1 MSSHND
7 HADIDKNL
15 KIGIILNTSFTIFEF
30 TVGFFSG
37 SLALMSDAGHNLT
50 DALSLLISLFANKI
64 AVRKADEEA
73 TYGYGRATIIAAFI
87 NSLILILLALY
98 VFSEAYQR
106 ILYPRPV
113 TGGAIVFVAIV
124 GIIVNGIIALLFK
137 KDKADLNVKSVFLNM
152 ALDVVALVGTLIAG
166 ILIILTKQPII
177 DPIISIFIGILLL
190 YSAWEVVKDALHILL
205 EGVPEGIDISHVKE
219 VIKGVNSYIKD
230 VDDLHIWG
238 ISSQYAAMSC
248 HIIIKNCSLEKS
260 MEIVKEIKAKLK
272 VSCHIT
278 HATIETELLEC
289 PPDST

>member
-1 MSSHND
+1 MSSSHDTARINT
-7 HADIDKNL
+7 HL
-15 KIGIILNTSFTIFEF
+15 KMGIILNTAFTIFEF
-30 TVGFFSG
+30 MIGLFSG

-50 DALSLLISLFANKI
+50 DALSLLISLFANKV
-64 AVRKADEEA
+64 ATRKANEEA

-87 NSLILILLALY
+87 NALILIILALY
-98 VFSEAYQR
+98 IFSEAYQR
-106 ILYPRPV
+106 ILNPHPV
-113 TGGAIVFVAIV
+113 TGLTIILVAIV
-124 GIIVNGIIALLFK
+124 GIIVNGSVAMLFK
-137 KDKADLNVKSVFLNM
+137 KDKADLNVKSVFINM

-166 ILIILTKQPII
+166 VLIIFTKSPIV

-205 EGVPEGIDISHVKE
+205 EGVPDGIELAHVKE
-219 VIKGVNSYIKD
+219 VIKGVNTYIKD

-272 VSCHIT
+272 ISCHIT

-289 PPDST
+289 PPDA